1 MTFAFIATEKATYPI
16 RVLCRTL
23 GVSASGFYAWQ
34 ARPASSVRARTDAR
48 LRHQL
53 RVAHRASHGVYGS
66 PRLHQVLRQAGH
78 RISRKRVI
86 RLMRVEGLRGRARR
100 RFRATTVVDPHAQPA
115 TNQLARHFTVAAPNR
130 VWAADITGIPTHEGW
145 LYLAVLIDLW
155 SRRIVGWALR
165 PTLATDLVCGALQVA
180 VARRACHAGLLH
192 HSDRGAQYTSDRY
205 QALLRT
211 HGFRCSMSR
220 PGNCYDNAPVESFFR
235 TLKTELGP
243 HVPTTRRIAATA
255 IADYI
260 ERFYNRERLH
270 SALHYQSPAAF
281 EATWKTAV

>member
-1 MTFAFIATEKATYPI
+1 VTFAFIATEKAAYPI

-34 ARPASSVRARTDAR
+34 ARPAASGRGRHDAQ

-53 RVAHRASHGVYGS
+53 RVAHRASRGAYGS

-86 RLMRVEGLRGRARR
+86 RLMRVEGLRGRVRR
-100 RFRATTVVDPHAQPA
+100 RFRSTTVVDPHARPA
-115 TNQLARHFTVAAPNR
+115 MNHLRRHFTVAAPNR

-145 LYLAVLIDLW
+145 LYLAVLLDLW

-165 PTLATDLVCGALQVA
+165 PTLDTDLVCAALQIA
-180 VARRACHAGLLH
+180 VARRACRRGLLH
-192 HSDRGAQYTSDRY
+192 HSDRGAQYTSARY

-211 HGFRCSMSR
+211 QGFDCSMSR

-235 TLKTELGP
+235 TLKTELGSQAQ
-243 HVPTTRRIAATA
+243 VTRRQAATA

-270 SALHYQSPAAF
+270 STLRYHSPAAF
-281 EATWKTAV
+281 EATWKAAV

>member
-1 MTFAFIATEKATYPI
+1 VTFAFIGTEKAAYPI

-34 ARPASSVRARTDAR
+34 GRPTASPRHHQDAV

-53 RVAHRASHGVYGS
+53 CVAHRASRGVYGS

-78 RISRKRVI
+78 RVSRKRVI
-86 RLMRVEGLRGRARR
+86 RLMRIDGLCGRVRR
-100 RFRATTVVDPHAQPA
+100 RVRATTVSDPAAQPA
-115 TNQLARHFTVAAPNR
+115 GNQLAQRFTVAAPNR
-130 VWAADITGIPTHEGW
+130 VWAADITAIPTREGW
-145 LYLAVLIDLW
+145 LYLAVLVDLW
-155 SRRIVGWALR
+155 SRRVVGWALR
-165 PTLATDLVCGALQVA
+165 PTIETDVICAALHMA
-180 VARRACHAGLLH
+180 IARRAWRRGMLH
-192 HSDRGAQYTSDRY
+192 HSDRGAQYTSERY

-211 HGFRCSMSR
+211 YGFRCSMSR

-243 HVPTTRRIAATA
+243 QLQASRRQAATT
-255 IADYI
+255 ITDYI

-270 SALHYQSPAAF
+270 SALRYHSPAAF
-281 EATWKTAV
+281 EATWKAAV